1 MNITFVN
8 VCDFIGTLA
17 FAISGI
23 RLASAKHFDLFGA
36 YVVGLTTAIG
46 GGTLRDVMLGE
57 TPFWMTSALYLI
69 CTALAQVFVITF
81 SHSLKRL
88 DNAWFVFDTLGLA
101 LFTIAGMQ
109 KTLACGHPF
118 WVAVIMGCITGSA
131 GGVIRDILLNKV
143 PVIFHKEIYAMASI
157 AGGVLYLV
165 VIQREIK
172 IVVAAVITFFVICLI
187 RFLAVRYHISLPLLR
202 GEDK

>member
-1 MNITFVN
+1 
-8 VCDFIGTLA
+8 
-17 FAISGI
+17 
-23 RLASAKHFDLFGA
+23 
-36 YVVGLTTAIG
+36 
-46 GGTLRDVMLGE
+46 
-57 TPFWMTSALYLI
+57 
-69 CTALAQVFVITF
+69 
-81 SHSLKRL
+81 
-88 DNAWFVFDTLGLA
+88 
-101 LFTIAGMQ
+101 MQ

-157 AGGVLYLV
+157 AGGVLYWMM
-165 VIQREIK
+165 IQWK
-172 IVVAAVITFFVICLI
+172 MNVGVAAVITFFVICLI